1 MKSLHQSIK
10 NVLKEGK
17 PPALERRA
25 ILEAE
30 DVDINALAGEAPVPE
45 APAAPAPEVAPEASA
60 APEAPEA
67 PEAEEPKKKGG
78 KEEKPK
84 YAAHI
89 SKEGQDLVVLLTK
102 DDLEE
107 LIHEHGAKSIIK
119 LYELGKEAK
128 VPKVKV
134 EV

>member
-30 DVDINALAGEAPVPE
+30 DVDINALAAGAADEAPE
-45 APAAPAPEVAPEASA
+45 APAA
-60 APEAPEA
+60 EAPEA
-67 PEAEEPKKKGG
+67 PEVEEKPIMKAG
-78 KEEKPK
+78 KEEKPD
-84 YAAHI
+84 YAVHC
-89 SKEGQDLVVLLTK
+89 SKDGAESVELLSK
-102 DDLEE
+102 KQLEDF
-107 LIHEHGAKSIIK
+107 IHENGTKCIVK

-128 VPKVKV
+128 VPTVKVKV
-134 EV
+134 